1 MPASEGRVSEILS
14 NAEIID
20 KANGS
25 RRNVGEGSEIVLD
38 RPSVIVLKLAPENV
52 ARYERRGDDLILIL
66 RGGQKIVIQD
76 FFVKHL
82 VEADEETTNVEAS
95 EADPAEE
102 GRNEL
107 VLEDDNGVVWWGQY
121 PEEWSEF
128 HFTEVELE
136 DVAGAAWWPWLLGA
150 LGGGAGFAA
159 IAAGDGGGGRQPSV
173 TNPEPVA

>member
-136 DVAGAAWWPWLLGA
+136 DVAGAAWWPA
-150 LGGGAGFAA
+150 PAR
-159 IAAGDGGGGRQPSV
+159 DH
-173 TNPEPVA
+173 